1 MCNNI
6 ADIPEFEYMKS
17 CKSSKLISDLKSDE
31 NELKLFKNLIK
42 WYCYRIKLC
51 FKLALFKLSV

>member
-17 CKSSKLISDLKSDE
+17 CKSSKLISDLISDE
-31 NELKLFKNLIK
+31 NELKLFKNLI
-42 WYCYRIKLC
+42 I
-51 FKLALFKLSV
+51 